1 MTRTNLATDQKFN
14 DDQFLEL
21 CSSKSNNNEFALFFS
36 YDFAH
41 ELLTILGNQILNHKR
56 SQDHYPVWTS
66 KQQLAVE
73 AAVKE
78 QFKWM
83 FKDYVGI
90 LYFRPAFMLGFHPHV
105 SNAILRSVSH

>member
-41 ELLTILGNQILNHKR
+41 ELLTILGN
-56 SQDHYPVWTS
+56 
-66 KQQLAVE
+66 
-73 AAVKE
+73 
-78 QFKWM
+78 
-83 FKDYVGI
+83 
-90 LYFRPAFMLGFHPHV
+90 
-105 SNAILRSVSH
+105 